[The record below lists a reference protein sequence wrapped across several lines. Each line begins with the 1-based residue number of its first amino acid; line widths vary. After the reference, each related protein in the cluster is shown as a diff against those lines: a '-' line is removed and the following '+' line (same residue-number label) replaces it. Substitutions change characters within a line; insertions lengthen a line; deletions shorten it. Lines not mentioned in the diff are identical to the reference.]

1 MKLRKTLET
10 IITALGILMVGGIGF
25 VVGLIVTSLR
35 VAADDTVRFMWT
47 GALIRLT
54 NELTLNQVLGFGV
67 GIALAAPVVFV
78 AAFCILFPAL
88 NKLWNRW
95 IKWPIKARAV
105 YKAITSV
112 QSLYLPQFKESI
124 EHHDWD
130 QVFVKAQEC
139 FDALCTLDTREDAH
153 VR

>member
-1 MKLRKTLET
+1 MKALKIVVMVWGVL
-10 IITALGILMVGGIGF
+10 IIAVTAFFAGSITTVLK
-25 VVGLIVTSLR
+25 

-47 GALIRLT
+47 GALIRAT
-54 NELTLNQVLGFGV
+54 NALTLDRIMRFGV
-67 GIALAAPVVFV
+67 VVALAAPAVVV
-78 AAFCILFPAL
+78 GVFCLLFPLL

-112 QSLYLPQFKESI
+112 QSLYLPRFKESI

-139 FDALCTLDTREDAH
+139 FTALCTLDTREDDH
-153 VR
+153 VQ